1 MIDKRVEQ
9 RQSFSI
15 FSSGADVIF
24 IDKYFFKDNMT
35 ERFRSQL
42 VKFVSLT
49 IQRDNSLLIKI
60 IFTKRKILILTT
72 KTKILNCFIN

>member
-9 RQSFSI
+9 RQSFSV
-15 FSSGADVIF
+15 FSGGADVIF

-42 VKFVSLT
+42 VKFVSLI
-49 IQRDNSLLIKI
+49 IQRDNSLLIIIKI
-60 IFTKRKILILTT
+60 YKKKQHWYWQL
-72 KTKILNCFIN
+72 KPKY

>member
-9 RQSFSI
+9 RQSFSV
-15 FSSGADVIF
+15 FSGGADVIF

-42 VKFVSLT
+42 VKFVSLI
-49 IQRDNSLLIKI
+49 IQRDNSLLIIIKI
-60 IFTKRKILILTT
+60 YKK
-72 KTKILNCFIN
+72 KTIDIDN

>member
-9 RQSFSI
+9 RQSFSV
-15 FSSGADVIF
+15 FSGGADVIF

-49 IQRDNSLLIKI
+49 IQRDLIIIKI
-60 IFTKRKILILTT
+60 YKKKNIDID
-72 KTKILNCFIN
+72 N